1 MGLEFV
7 SGHLGVVKG
16 KLGQSHVGRDSFG
29 LGKVFG
35 GRGGEVPLV
44 FGRCLLV
51 FGRCLVAEEV
61 RFGWLVSGRCL
72 MLVFGSWC
80 LM

>member
-29 LGKVFG
+29 FWKVFG
-35 GRGGEVPLV
+35 GRGGEVWLVGFWKMFDVGFWKLV
-44 FGRCLLV
+44 FD
-51 FGRCLVAEEV
+51 V
-61 RFGWLVSGRCL
+61 RGDEKA
-72 MLVFGSWC
+72 
-80 LM
+80 